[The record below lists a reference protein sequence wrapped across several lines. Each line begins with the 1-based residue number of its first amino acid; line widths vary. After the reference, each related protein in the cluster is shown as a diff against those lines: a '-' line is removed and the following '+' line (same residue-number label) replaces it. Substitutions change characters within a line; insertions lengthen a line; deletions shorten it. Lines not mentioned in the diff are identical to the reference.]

1 MGKTM
6 GSPFSMAIFGD
17 WNPIKSQLLEL
28 REDSNLSQNA
38 FAWRVGFTPIN
49 ETTQMD
55 KSTWTN
61 GETPIWNN
69 LLLFFE
75 EKSSALLNFE
85 FPSDQASRTIHQIL
99 EHVPWSLLSKITME
113 IIGKCSK

>member
-1 MGKTM
+1 
-6 GSPFSMAIFGD
+6 
-17 WNPIKSQLLEL
+17 
-28 REDSNLSQNA
+28 
-38 FAWRVGFTPIN
+38 
-49 ETTQMD
+49 
-55 KSTWTN
+55 
-61 GETPIWNN
+61 
-69 LLLFFE
+69 LLFFE